1 MPEVVRFYG
10 LWKRLLAPP
19 NIQRRYSDEF
29 SAKVGEENE
38 RILKH
43 GVPPKPPPRQF
54 LSREEASHGQ
64 HVGLSDDEGS
74 IIAQPSKPPSCA
86 ACRTRDSATW
96 WKAPKGLATNIMCDT
111 CGSNWRKYADL
122 VVRPVRDES
131 VISGKSRMGEKRE
144 GSPLSGP
151 LIKRS
156 RVSTTE
162 E

>member
-1 MPEVVRFYG
+1 MEKVISTSEY
-10 LWKRLLAPP
+10 
-19 NIQRRYSDEF
+19 QRRYSDGF

-43 GVPPKPPPRQF
+43 GVPPKPAPQKF
-54 LSREEASHGQ
+54 LSKEEASHGQ

-86 ACRTRDSATW
+86 ACRTRDSTTW
-96 WKAPKGLATNIMCDT
+96 WKAPKGLATNIMCDN

-131 VISGKSRMGEKRE
+131 VISGKSRIGEKRE
-144 GSPLSGP
+144 GSPLSG
-151 LIKRS
+151 LLTKRA
-156 RVSTTE
+156 RVSATE

>member
-1 MPEVVRFYG
+1 MEKVIISTSDY
-10 LWKRLLAPP
+10 
-19 NIQRRYSDEF
+19 QRRYSDGF

-38 RILKH
+38 RLLKH

-54 LSREEASHGQ
+54 LSKEEASQGQ

-96 WKAPKGLATNIMCDT
+96 WKAPKGLSTNIMCDN

-144 GSPLSGP
+144 GSPLGGS
-151 LIKRS
+151 LIKRA
-156 RVSTTE
+156 RVSTAE